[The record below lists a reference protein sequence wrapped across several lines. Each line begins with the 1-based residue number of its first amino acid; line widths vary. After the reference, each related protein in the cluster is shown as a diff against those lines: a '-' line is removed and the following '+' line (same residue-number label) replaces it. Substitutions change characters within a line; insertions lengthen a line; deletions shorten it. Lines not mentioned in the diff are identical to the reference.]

1 MLLNYFKM
9 LRAEFRGLL
18 VMLEQLPSYPYSP
31 FYARW
36 ETVLH
41 LRMDLL
47 RQQVAEARQVRD
59 LGLVE
64 TRHGWVVPE
73 KPPHKPSAEE

>member
-1 MLLNYFKM
+1 MLLHYFKM
-9 LRAEFRGLL
+9 LRAEFRGFLAT
-18 VMLEQLPSYPYSP
+18 LEQLPSYPYSP

-41 LRMDLL
+41 LRMGLL
-47 RQQVAEARQVRD
+47 RQQAVEAQQVRD

-64 TRHGWVVPE
+64 TRYGWVVPA
-73 KPPHKPSAEE
+73 KPTHKPQAEE